1 MTRSLT
7 RKAAL
12 VATLAIAAMLSA
24 PRTNAQDADPA
35 VQQIEKFYSALVAGM
50 KDGPK
55 LGTQGRYDKLK
66 PVIEEVFD
74 IPTMTRF
81 VVGPSWTTMT
91 PADREALIAAF
102 ERMTVA
108 DYAANFNRYEG
119 ERFPVEPTPD
129 VRGPDKVVK
138 SKLLLPDGDEII
150 FNYRMRQAGGMW
162 KIIDIFLSGYV
173 SQLTTRRSDFAA
185 TVAEGGAPALLKK
198 IDALADKSL
207 AGG

>member
-1 MTRSLT
+1 MNTSLM
-7 RKAAL
+7 RKTAL
-12 VATLAIAAMLSA
+12 VATLAIATMLSV
-24 PRTNAQDADPA
+24 PRANAQDADPA

-55 LGTQGRYDKLK
+55 LGTQGRYDRLK

-91 PADREALIAAF
+91 LADRQALIAAF
-102 ERMTVA
+102 ERMTVS
-108 DYAANFNRYEG
+108 DYASNFNRYEG
-119 ERFPVEPTPD
+119 EKFPVEPVPD

-138 SKLLLPDGDEII
+138 SKLVMDDGDAID
-150 FNYRMRQAGGMW
+150 FNYRMRQSGGTW
-162 KIIDIFLSGYV
+162 KIIDIYLSGYV

-185 TVAEGGAPALLKK
+185 TVAEGGAPALLKR